1 MNEYIFWLFVLLA
14 FTGITVFAVK
24 LAVAVTRVREQ
35 YYYKRKLERF
45 KRSFPTIRVVD
56 TGREQKKSGGAD
68 DIPKFGD
75 F

>member
-1 MNEYIFWLFVLLA
+1 MNEYIFWLFVLLG
-14 FTGITVFAVK
+14 FTGVTVFAVK

-56 TGREQKKSGGAD
+56 TGADAKKNESD
-68 DIPKFGD
+68 DLPKFGD

>member
-14 FTGITVFAVK
+14 FIGIVVFAVK
-24 LAVAVTRVREQ
+24 LAIAVTRVRER
-35 YYYKRKLERF
+35 YYYKKKLERF

-56 TGREQKKSGGAD
+56 TGADTKKNDND
-68 DIPKFGD
+68 DLPKFGD

>member
-14 FTGITVFAVK
+14 FIGIVVFAVK

-35 YYYKRKLERF
+35 YYYKRKLEKF
-45 KRSFPTIRVVD
+45 KKSFPTIRVVD
-56 TGREQKKSGGAD
+56 TKPTIKKDEGD
-68 DIPKFGD
+68 DLPKFGD

>member
-1 MNEYIFWLFVLLA
+1 MNEYIFWLFVLLG
-14 FTGITVFAVK
+14 FTGVTVFAVK

-35 YYYKRKLERF
+35 RYYKRKLEQF

-56 TGREQKKSGGAD
+56 TDKVTKKNDAD
-68 DIPKFGD
+68 DLPKFGD